1 MALTCTNFCLPGI
14 VLISIMYL
22 QCKFSGVPTINEFKS
37 RFKKL
42 HFAVLIWSFTRL
54 ARAISSIWDI
64 NILFGMML
72 EIKTSGKNEVHNHQL
87 DIQQIK
93 NNTAILVTPM
103 CLIVLF
109 FLVEIWPIWYVLDGN
124 FVDNFLRPDVLIE
137 QKDLGNLT
145 TPLLVDG

>member
-1 MALTCTNFCLPGI
+1 
-14 VLISIMYL
+14 
-22 QCKFSGVPTINEFKS
+22 
-37 RFKKL
+37 
-42 HFAVLIWSFTRL
+42 
-54 ARAISSIWDI
+54 
-64 NILFGMML
+64 MML